1 MTLRFD
7 QTGWEPLQP
16 GAFRN
21 ADGDTLALYGFD
33 LPPDLPAPLEQLDL
47 LRARIVAKTAESGG
61 GVVELDVI
69 TLDGLPAVRQI
80 VKLPLPDRP
89 AGVAYLASFTVPR
102 ADRSLVLKLQ
112 CLEQGVT
119 GMRDSVAFNHFMTEY
134 GQGRDMQEMMRWW
147 AQHPYTPEVQGGL
160 PRNLSDDPGWDPH
173 FPQHPLSRA
182 RRILATLPATIELHP
197 DFKAAPPFNP

>member
-80 VKLPLPDRP
+80 VKLPSRTARP
-89 AGVAYLASFTVPR
+89 ASSTWPR
-102 ADRSLVLKLQ
+102 S
-112 CLEQGVT
+112 
-119 GMRDSVAFNHFMTEY
+119 
-134 GQGRDMQEMMRWW
+134 
-147 AQHPYTPEVQGGL
+147 P
-160 PRNLSDDPGWDPH
+160 
-173 FPQHPLSRA
+173 SRA
-182 RRILATLPATIELHP
+182 PT
-197 DFKAAPPFNP
+197 AASS